1 MDSNLGSADMLNE
14 KWAPV
19 INHPD
24 MPVIEDNYKRTVTSV
39 LLENQEKALRESNM
53 LNETPNNAV
62 NGGLGLAA
70 ANGNANM
77 QGYDPILI
85 SLVRRAMP
93 NLMAYDVC
101 GVQPMTG
108 PTGLI
113 FAMRAKYDGQ
123 DKVEALF
130 NEAVNASGGVTT
142 AFSDIG
148 DVVGSNSEGSTV
160 DPLEGLDPYSRSGAE
175 ALSGTAFPQMAFSI
189 ERTAVEAKSRALKAE
204 YTTELAQD
212 LKAVHGL
219 DAESELA
226 NILSS
231 EILAEINR
239 EVMRTIY
246 KSAKLGAQQIDLA
259 SRAPGTTSTQPG
271 AGGDYGIGVSGGT
284 GADAI
289 KSSIT
294 GATNTFGRGI
304 GGVYDLNADS
314 DGRWSAERFRGLMF
328 QIERECNQIAKD
340 TRRGKGNFII
350 VSSDVASALAMGGF
364 LNISPALN
372 QSLNVDDTG
381 NTFAGV
387 LNGKIK
393 VYIDPYAG
401 PGVAHTAATDAG
413 RNFVCVGYKGTSA
426 YDAGLF
432 YCPYVPLQMV
442 RAVGEDNFQ
451 PKIGFKTRYGLV
463 NNPFVTTNTGV
474 ADPTSASNNRQN
486 QYYRIFRVDNLHG
499 NS

>member
-1 MDSNLGSADMLNE
+1 MDNLGSNDMLQE

-19 INHPD
+19 LNHADLPSID
-24 MPVIEDNYKRTVTSV
+24 DAYKKNVTAV
-39 LLENQEKALRESNM
+39 VLENQEKAIREQYLAEDPTNSA
-53 LNETPNNAV
+53 NN
-62 NGGLGLAA
+62 GLGLAV
-70 ANGNANM
+70 ANTNANM
-77 QGYDPILI
+77 QGFDPILI

-113 FAMRAKYDGQ
+113 FAMRARYDSQSGS
-123 DKVEALF
+123 EALF
-130 NEAVNASGGVTT
+130 NEAQNRAGVTGT
-142 AFSDIG
+142 LPTYSRTGDILG
-148 DVVGSNSEGSTV
+148 GNFEGSTV
-160 DPLEGLDPYSRSGAE
+160 DPIDGLDPFTRSKAE
-175 ALSGTAFPQMAFSI
+175 ALGDPSGNPFPEMAFSI
-189 ERTAVEAKSRALKAE
+189 ERTAVEAKTRALKAE
-204 YTTELAQD
+204 YSTELAQD

-226 NILSS
+226 NILST

-246 KSAKLGAQQIDLA
+246 RGAKLGAQQHDLA
-259 SRAPGTTSTQPG
+259 SRAVAGTSLGTNL
-271 AGGDYGIGVSGGT
+271 AGLGISAGVTVADGLGD
-284 GADAI
+284 
-289 KSSIT
+289 
-294 GATNTFGRGI
+294 TNGRGV

-328 QIERECNQIAKD
+328 QIERECNKIAKD

-350 VSSDVASALAMGGF
+350 CSSDVASALAMSGF
-364 LNISPALN
+364 LNISPALATT
-372 QSLNVDDTG
+372 LNVDDTG
-381 NTFAGV
+381 NTFAGT

-401 PGVAHTAATDAG
+401 PGVAHTAAGDAG
-413 RNFVCVGYKGTSA
+413 RDFCLVGYKGTSP

-442 RAVGEDNFQ
+442 RAVGENTFQ

-463 NNPFVTTNTGV
+463 NNPFVSINTSNN
-474 ADPTSASNNRQN
+474 ADPTSAASFRKN